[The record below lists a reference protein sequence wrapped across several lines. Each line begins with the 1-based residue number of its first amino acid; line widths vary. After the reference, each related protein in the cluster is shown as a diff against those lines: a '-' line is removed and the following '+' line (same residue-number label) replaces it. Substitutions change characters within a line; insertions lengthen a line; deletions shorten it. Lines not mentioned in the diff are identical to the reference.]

1 MRAETAGAG
10 GGGCTGPGAA
20 DTAGPGPHP
29 AMRRAFPGG
38 GRATLGLIAPL
49 ESFSGDV
56 PTMEGHLARVCAAE
70 EAGFASFW
78 LRDVPLLVPGQGD
91 GGQLFDPWVY
101 LGALATATSRITL
114 GTASTVLPLRH
125 PVHVAKAAASV
136 DLLSGG
142 RMLLGLA
149 VGDRPGEVPAFG
161 PAAADP
167 AGRLP
172 DSWAYLRHLTGG
184 TVATGHSSPLGEL
197 APGTGMVPGP
207 AFGRLPLL
215 MTGRGG
221 RTIEW
226 VAEHADGW
234 LYSALAPDIQRAN
247 TARWRRLT
255 GESGAPGSKPY
266 AQAGYLVL
274 DEDPRSAPRPLPQ
287 GWAMGREPLL
297 DLFKTYEAGGVDQLM
312 VNLRLNSR
320 PADEVL
326 AELAEYVLP
335 HFPTPGTRPTPGLR
349 PAPDL
354 HI

>member
-1 MRAETAGAG
+1 MRPDAEES
-10 GGGCTGPGAA
+10 GCPGPGPGAH
-20 DTAGPGPHP
+20 PG
-29 AMRRAFPGG
+29 MRRAFPGG

-49 ESFSGDV
+49 ESFTGDV
-56 PTMEGHLARVCAAE
+56 PTMTGHLARARAAE
-70 EAGFASFW
+70 EAGCASLW

-101 LGALATATSRITL
+101 LGALATGTSRITL

-167 AGRLP
+167 AGRP
-172 DSWAYLRHLTGG
+172 ADSWAYLRHLTGG
-184 TVATGHSSPLGEL
+184 AVATGHSSPLGEL
-197 APGTGMVPGP
+197 APGIGMVPGP

-221 RTIEW
+221 RTAEW
-226 VAEHADGW
+226 IAEHADGW
-234 LYSALAPDIQRAN
+234 LYSDLPPEIQRAN

-255 GESGAPGSKPY
+255 GEPGSPGFKPY

-274 DEDPRSAPRPLPQ
+274 DENPRAAPRPLPQ

-297 DLFKTYEAGGVDQLM
+297 DLFKTYEAGGVDQSML
-312 VNLRLNSR
+312 NLRLNSR
-320 PADEVL
+320 PAQDVM
-326 AELAEYVLP
+326 AELAAHLLP
-335 HFPTPGTRPTPGLR
+335 HFPTPDRP
-349 PAPDL
+349 PAHL

>member
-1 MRAETAGAG
+1 
-10 GGGCTGPGAA
+10 
-20 DTAGPGPHP
+20 
-29 AMRRAFPGG
+29 MRRAFPGG

-56 PTMEGHLARVCAAE
+56 PTMEGHLARVRAAE

-78 LRDVPLLVPGQGD
+78 LRDVPLLVPSQGD

-184 TVATGHSSPLGEL
+184 TVTTGHSSPW
-197 APGTGMVPGP
+197 ANWPP
-207 AFGRLPLL
+207 A
-215 MTGRGG
+215 
-221 RTIEW
+221 
-226 VAEHADGW
+226 
-234 LYSALAPDIQRAN
+234 
-247 TARWRRLT
+247 
-255 GESGAPGSKPY
+255 
-266 AQAGYLVL
+266 
-274 DEDPRSAPRPLPQ
+274 Q
-287 GWAMGREPLL
+287 GWC
-297 DLFKTYEAGGVDQLM
+297 
-312 VNLRLNSR
+312 
-320 PADEVL
+320 
-326 AELAEYVLP
+326 
-335 HFPTPGTRPTPGLR
+335 
-349 PAPDL
+349 PAPPSAACPC
-354 HI
+354 